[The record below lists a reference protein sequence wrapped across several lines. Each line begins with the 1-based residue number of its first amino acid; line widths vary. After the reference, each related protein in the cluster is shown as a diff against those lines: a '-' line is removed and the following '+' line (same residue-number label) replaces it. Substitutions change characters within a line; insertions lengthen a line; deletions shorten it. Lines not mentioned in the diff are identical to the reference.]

1 MSDIEVSKLAEMVK
15 APVDV
20 LMRQLKR
27 AGIEVGSPD
36 DKITDAQKLMLL
48 ERMRSGEGAGDDAP
62 VTGGKKITLKSRGGD
77 GAGAGSR
84 KSGVEVRRKKTLS
97 LRKDSAA
104 APGHSDPEADARAEE
119 LARQAER
126 DRAERERLIQKA
138 EQERRELEAS
148 RLRGGD
154 VKAAAAETAPPVA
167 DTTPDTVAE
176 AASSEPVAADT
187 ASEQAKAPEVPA
199 RKEAPEVA
207 ATEAAAEQDSAAT
220 ATAKPNVADD
230 KPASSGESGP
240 AVAAAGTKA
249 DTPPAAEKP
258 AAAKVAKPEVKKEV
272 AKPEATPAQRR
283 QAVAN
288 AARQEAAAALKR
300 RPSRTARLKAEAA
313 AAAAAAPPEK
323 KAVAGAA
330 KPAPKTE
337 QAAKA
342 DTPAKTDAPAKTAVT
357 RKEKKKIRTRERENP
372 RGNVRGGGGRRGKK
386 EVRVDRGEVKHGFEK
401 PTAPVVREIEVPA
414 TIVVSDLAQKLAIR
428 ATDIIKVMMKMG
440 MMVTINQ
447 SIDQETAMLVAEELG
462 HVARPMQEMDD
473 EAILAS
479 VLGQAKEFEK
489 NTRPPVVTIMGHVDH
504 GKTSLLDYIRESR
517 VASGEAGGIT
527 QHIGAYHVDTDR
539 GTVSFL
545 DTPGHA
551 AFTKMRARGAQVTDI
566 VILIVAADDGVMPQ
580 TKEAI
585 QHAKAAGVPMIVAI
599 NKMDKPEAD
608 AERVLNE
615 LSQNEVLTEDWGGDV
630 PVVRVSAKTGQG
642 IDELLET
649 ILLVA
654 EVQELTAAVDAPATG
669 TVIEASIER
678 GRGVVATVL
687 VREGTLHKG
696 DILLCGTEYGRV
708 RALFDERGRPVKEA
722 GPSIPV
728 SVLGLSS
735 APEAGDEAFV
745 VSDERKAREVA
756 DLRREKQR
764 DSRFAE
770 QHSAKLD
777 NMFNQM
783 ESGDKQQINL
793 LVKGDVQGSVEAI
806 RSELSKLSTDEI
818 EVRII
823 SSGVGGM
830 NGSDIDL
837 AAASKAIVVA
847 FNVRADATA
856 RKSAQENDVEIRYY
870 SIIYDVINDI
880 RDAMSGMLSPE
891 TKEVFTGLAEVKDV
905 FKSSEFGQVAGC
917 LVVEGAV
924 RKGNPIRVLRDNV
937 VIYEGE
943 LESLRRHRDDVKEVN
958 VGTECGIAVK
968 NYNDVQAGDQIE
980 VFEYIEVARKI

>member
-27 AGIEVGSPD
+27 AGIEVNSPE

-48 ERMRSGEGAGDDAP
+48 ERMREGDDAP
-62 VTGGKKITLKSRGGD
+62 VSGGKKITLKGRADSA
-77 GAGAGSR
+77 GAGAKKG
-84 KSGVEVRRKKTLS
+84 GVVRRKKTLS
-97 LRKDSAA
+97 LRKGAA
-104 APGHSDPEADARAEE
+104 GSDAGSDPEAEARAEA
-119 LARQAER
+119 LAQKAEQ
-126 DRAERERLIQKA
+126 DRMERERLIARA

-148 RLRGGD
+148 RLRG
-154 VKAAAAETAPPVA
+154 EVA
-167 DTTPDTVAE
+167 GARKDTVAE
-176 AASSEPVAADT
+176 AETVDAAGAGDQTPVDVAPEALDESGSAQAEEIEAAEAPDADSTDTVTAEESQQSESGAGVGGASGQDAAEAEADADTGKAADET
-187 ASEQAKAPEVPA
+187 IAEVPA
-199 RKEAPEVA
+199 P
-207 ATEAAAEQDSAAT
+207 DAT
-220 ATAKPNVADD
+220 ASAKSSSADSD
-230 KPASSGESGP
+230 S
-240 AVAAAGTKA
+240 V
-249 DTPPAAEKP
+249 AEK
-258 AAAKVAKPEVKKEV
+258 AAPSTKPEAKKEQPAKPEMT
-272 AKPEATPAQRR
+272 AAQRR
-283 QAVAN
+283 QVVAD
-288 AARQEAAAALKR
+288 AARREAAAALKR
-300 RPSRTARLKAEAA
+300 RPSRVKPKPEPEPEAEKVKPVAKAEQRSDSNSDTNDDS
-313 AAAAAAPPEK
+313 
-323 KAVAGAA
+323 G
-330 KPAPKTE
+330 KTS
-337 QAAKA
+337 
-342 DTPAKTDAPAKTAVT
+342 VT
-357 RKEKKKIRTRERENP
+357 RKEKRKIRTRERENP
-372 RGNVRGGGGRRGKK
+372 RGNVRSVAGGRRGKK
-386 EVRVDRGEVKHGFEK
+386 EIKVDRGEVKHGFEK

-462 HVARPMQEMDD
+462 HIAKPMQEMDD

-479 VLGQAKEFEK
+479 VLDQSGKEFDK
-489 NTRPPVVTIMGHVDH
+489 NVRPPVVTIMGHVDH

-527 QHIGAYHVDTDR
+527 QHIGAYHVDTDQ

-585 QHAKAAGVPMIVAI
+585 QHAKAAEVPMIVAI
-599 NKMDKPEAD
+599 NKIDKPEAD
-608 AERVLNE
+608 PERVLSE
-615 LSQNEVLTEDWGGDV
+615 LSQNDVLTEEWGGDV

-642 IDELLET
+642 IDDLLET

-654 EVQELTAAVDAPATG
+654 EVQELTASPDAPAKG
-669 TVIEASIER
+669 TVIEASVER

-687 VREGTLHKG
+687 VREGTLRKG

-708 RALFDERGRPVKEA
+708 RAMFDERGHGVKEA

-756 DLRREKQR
+756 ELRKEKQR

-770 QHSAKLD
+770 QQSAKLD

-783 ESGDKQQINL
+783 SAGDKQQLNL

-806 RSELSKLSTDEI
+806 RSELMKLSTDEI

-837 AAASKAIVVA
+837 AAASNAIVIA

-856 RKSAQENDVEIRYY
+856 RKNAQEHDVEIRYY

-891 TKEVFTGLAEVKDV
+891 TKEVFIGLAEVKDV
-905 FKSSEFGQVAGC
+905 FKASNFGQVAGC
-917 LVVEGAV
+917 LVVEGVV

-968 NYNDVQAGDQIE
+968 DYNDVRAGDQIE
-980 VFEYIEVARKI
+980 VFEHIEVARKI